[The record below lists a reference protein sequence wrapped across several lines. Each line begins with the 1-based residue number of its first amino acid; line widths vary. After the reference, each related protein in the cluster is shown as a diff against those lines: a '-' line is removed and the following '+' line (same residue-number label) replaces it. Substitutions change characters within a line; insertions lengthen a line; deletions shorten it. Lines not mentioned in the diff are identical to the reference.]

1 MTSHSAHAL
10 CAQTS
15 LKSKFRRIFG
25 QKNRRS
31 LEWLWRLFAFAD
43 TFDRIFVVL
52 GATIATITG
61 FSWNLLT
68 VAFGDVVDVFVAFE
82 RNARNNAS
90 EVESA
95 EFLRNVYFFSYSL
108 LALWI
113 LNFVSNFLI
122 CLLFSRAANNQIRRI
137 KNRYFASLLR
147 QEVAWHDQNANTAFA
162 STVTT
167 DLKRIEDGMNEK
179 FGLAVYNASTAL
191 IAIATAFVYGWKLT
205 LIIISLLPFLA
216 FGTSVM
222 NKVQATFA
230 RKEVEAYAAAGGVAE
245 EAIAGIRTVVAFGAQ
260 QHESERYERH
270 LLPAMR
276 SGIRRNLMTGL
287 GNGLMFACLYAGLA
301 LGIWFG
307 VQMILESRDYT
318 IGTIVIVF
326 WCVSGAGLCSRLRI
340 AVARATA
347 AKVFATIERRP
358 LIDVT
363 SEGGVK
369 PEPIRAEIEFKNV
382 DFWYPSRPEVK
393 VLNGFSLTI
402 KEGESVALVG
412 ASGSG
417 KSTVLQLLQRFYDA
431 NGGVVSVGGRDVRE
445 WNVQYLRQQM
455 GAVGQEPALFDTT
468 IRENVAL
475 GSHSKLVDDE
485 DVERALQEAN
495 AKEFVAKLPQGW
507 DTRVG
512 DRGAQLSGGQKQ
524 RIAIARALIN
534 APKVLLLDEAT
545 SALDTRS
552 EAVVQTALEKASKG
566 RTSVVVAHRLST
578 VVNCDRIVVMETGR
592 VVETGTHA
600 QLLERKGVYHALVR
614 QQSAAAE
621 PEVTD
626 ADESEAVESGDQVAD
641 EAEVLVGVDLE
652 EEALKK
658 FSQKRLFALF
668 AADKF
673 YIVAGLALS
682 LLYGLIVPIYAFI
695 FGAFVEHKR
704 EPHPGE
710 RLTLRLRKLAFD
722 AILRQEIT
730 WFDRPDNSCGALCAR
745 LSADAA
751 NVQGASGSRM
761 AIICQALSTFLASA
775 VLGFVLSW
783 QLSLVAMVFIPFILI
798 GSAIGASVDNWTARA
813 NKRGVEMAAKVA
825 IETLSSI
832 RTVISLQRE
841 QHFSQQ
847 FQRIVDENAK

>member
-1 MTSHSAHAL
+1 MKSDKTPKARK
-10 CAQTS
+10 S
-15 LKSKFRRIFG
+15 LSIR
-25 QKNRRS
+25 Q
-31 LEWLWRLFAFAD
+31 LFAFAD

-52 GATIATITG
+52 GAIIATITG

-90 EVESA
+90 EVETA
-95 EFLRNVYFFSYSL
+95 EFLRDVYFFSYSL

-113 LNFVSNFLI
+113 LNFVANFLI

-137 KNRYFASLLR
+137 KNRYFESLLR

-191 IAIATAFVYGWKLT
+191 IAIATAFIYGWKLT

-230 RKEVEAYAAAGGVAE
+230 RKEVEAYAAAGAVAE
-245 EAIAGIRTVVAFGAQ
+245 EAIGGIRTVVAFGAQ

-326 WCVSGAGLCSRLRI
+326 WCVSGAGFSIGGAAPHFEAI

-402 KEGESVALVG
+402 AEGESVALVG

-475 GSHSKLVDDE
+475 GSHSKLVDDK
-485 DVERALQEAN
+485 DVERAMQEAN
-495 AKEFVAKLPQGW
+495 AAEFVAKLPQQW

-626 ADESEAVESGDQVAD
+626 ADESEEVESGDQVAD

-652 EEALKK
+652 EEVLKK

-673 YIVAGLALS
+673 YIFAGLALS

-695 FGAFVEHKR
+695 FGAFVEVFAQS
-704 EPHPGE
+704 E
-710 RLTLRLRKLAFD
+710 TSA
-722 AILRQEIT
+722 EI
-730 WFDRPDNSCGALCAR
+730 WAR
-745 LSADAA
+745 SH
-751 NVQGASGSRM
+751 
-761 AIICQALSTFLASA
+761 
-775 VLGFVLSW
+775 
-783 QLSLVAMVFIPFILI
+783 VF
-798 GSAIGASVDNWTARA
+798 AYYY
-813 NKRGVEMAAKVA
+813 VA
-825 IETLSSI
+825 IA
-832 RTVISLQRE
+832 VAVGAISV
-841 QHFSQQ
+841 SQMT
-847 FQRIVDENAK
+847 ILGV